1 MSTVPFRLLSFI
13 EFQEA
18 IGKIL
23 HFIKK
28 TQVLLIFLMM
38 ALMADTQVCKKTVWH
53 WKVKATQNFCS
64 GEYNFAPTIEQGNG
78 SNALKK
84 NCGDEGSNI
93 DSWPTYER
101 RSRKRRGTHLKMTWG
116 TTKIAGNEEAGR
128 SLMDS
133 YQRPGNEDSILCAHF
148 LWLDLRQTNWY
159 IEMESIELDQPA
171 TFWVEM
177 MWNQCGGCRAIR
189 LPARWFT
196 WIAHLNHFFACV
208 TGTALIRSITHSLPR
223 SWDCLWIRCI
233 NIKFLPIVR

>member
-84 NCGDEGSNI
+84 NCGDEGPNI

-133 YQRPGNEDSILCAHF
+133 YQRPGNADSILCAHL

-159 IEMESIELDQPA
+159 IEMESIEETGFTRHILGRNDVKSVRRVQGNSLACSLVHLDRS
-171 TFWVEM
+171 FESFFCLRHWH
-177 MWNQCGGCRAIR
+177 C
-189 LPARWFT
+189 
-196 WIAHLNHFFACV
+196 AHSLNH
-208 TGTALIRSITHSLPR
+208 SLAPEVMR
-223 SWDCLWIRCI
+223 LSL
-233 NIKFLPIVR
+233 N